1 LKVDKS
7 TVGDLRAGGWGG
19 WGEDRWVRWAWGR
32 RAGDVV
38 GRRLTARFME
48 GGELG
53 VVGMMAGPSSVKDGY
68 IVIEHF
74 GNTYKYR

>member
-1 LKVDKS
+1 M
-7 TVGDLRAGGWGG
+7 
-19 WGEDRWVRWAWGR
+19 
-32 RAGDVV
+32 V

-74 GNTYKYR
+74 GNTYNVQVSCARVCRGVVEAYIG

>member
-1 LKVDKS
+1 
-7 TVGDLRAGGWGG
+7 VGGVKWGG
-19 WGEDRWVRWAWGR
+19 WGEVGGVGVGATWWG
-32 RAGDVV
+32 GGSVDGTLYV
-38 GRRLTARFME
+38 E